1 MRLAIGIISAIINI
15 IGYFPYIKD
24 ILKGKVKPH
33 RITWGIWTLL
43 TSIIAVNQV
52 LNKGGYSSLFF
63 ISTSFL
69 VLTTFILSIK
79 YGHGGAAKLDIFCLF
94 SALLLLAYWVTL
106 QETRISTLIAISI
119 DVLAFIPTLLKTY
132 KLPDTESYLQWM
144 LAGLGGFLS
153 LLAVPK
159 LDWILIIYPLYII
172 VANYLIV
179 SIKYFREKFIAAH
192 S

>member
-79 YGHGGAAKLDIFCLF
+79 YGHGGAAKLDMFCLI
-94 SALLLLAYWVTL
+94 SAFILFIYWATI
-106 QETRISTLIAISI
+106 QDTRISTLIAVNI
-119 DVLAFIPTLLKTY
+119 DLIAIIPTLIKTF
-132 KLPDTESYLQWM
+132 KLPNTESYTQWTFAGI
-144 LAGLGGFLS
+144 AGLFS

-159 LDWILIIYPLYII
+159 LDWVLLIYPSYIFIANFI
-172 VANYLIV
+172 VVL
-179 SIKYFREKFIAAH
+179 IKYFREKFIAAH